1 MQRYPGTTGDGQ
13 GYSSI
18 SRRSLLQGV
27 GAATAVSA
35 ISAGTASAGQQE
47 APEILQEATQS
58 PPQTVGV
65 LSAPSLVDEAL
76 SQLDGICRD
85 ILQRSEIPGLAVSVV
100 RGGET
105 VFAEGYGL
113 RRIGA
118 GEGVDAD
125 TVFQIASC
133 SKSLGATVVASQVDA
148 GLVTWDMPVRTL
160 LPWFE
165 LADPWVTEHV
175 TLGDLYAHRSGLPD
189 HGGDDLE
196 DLGYDRRTILERL
209 RYLPLHSFRAHY
221 AYTNFGLTAAAE
233 AVAEAAGQDWA
244 SLCEA
249 SLYRPLGMDM
259 TSSRYSDYQS
269 RSNRAHGHVSIKG
282 NYQPRYQRQP
292 DAQTPAGG
300 VSSSVR
306 DMAKWMALI
315 LQGGRFEDRQV
326 VTQEALLPATS
337 AQVIS
342 AHPHAMDARAGTYG
356 FGFGVGTEASG
367 RVSLSH
373 SGAFAL
379 GVGSNYVMIPSL
391 GLGITIL
398 TNAAP
403 TGAGEAI
410 SASFMDLAQFGSI
423 TRDWFSAYQPLME
436 PIVAPVGSLVGR
448 SRPVDAAAPRA
459 YSSYAGRY
467 HSAYFGE
474 ASVVE
479 RAGDLYLF
487 LGPDREENRLESWDG
502 DSFIYRPLGENA
514 PDGSVSR
521 VSFSDF
527 QNGQA
532 GAVTVEFL
540 DQNGLGHF
548 TR

>member
-1 MQRYPGTTGDGQ
+1 MQNYSGATGAGKGD
-13 GYSSI
+13 SSI
-18 SRRSLLQGV
+18 SRRGLLQGL

-35 ISAGTASAGQQE
+35 FAARPAMAGQYE
-47 APEILQEATQS
+47 GPEVLQEATQS
-58 PPQTVGV
+58 PPQTAGV
-65 LSAPSLVDEAL
+65 LSSSSLIDEAL
-76 SQLDGICRD
+76 ARLEDICRD
-85 ILQRSEIPGLAVSVV
+85 IKERSGIPGLAVSVV
-100 RGGET
+100 REGQT

-118 GEGVDAD
+118 AEQVDAD

-133 SKSLGATVVASQVDA
+133 SKSLGATVVASQVEA
-148 GLVTWDMPVRTL
+148 GLVAWDTPIKTL

-175 TLGDLYAHRSGLPD
+175 SLGDLYSHRSGLPD

-209 RYLPLHSFRAHY
+209 RHLPLHPFRAHY

-233 AVAEAAGQDWA
+233 AVVEAAGKDWA
-244 SLCEA
+244 SLCTDA
-249 SLYRPLGMDM
+249 LYRPLGMDK

-269 RSNRAHGHVSIKG
+269 RTNRTHGHVVVEG
-282 NYQPRYQRQP
+282 GYQPRYQRQP
-292 DAQTPAGG
+292 DAQSPAGG

-315 LQGGRFEDRQV
+315 LQGGSFEGRQV
-326 VTQEALLPATS
+326 VTTEALLPAAS
-337 AQVIS
+337 PQVIS
-342 AHPHAMDARAGTYG
+342 THPHAMDARAGTYG

-391 GLGITIL
+391 GLGITVL

-410 SASFMDLAQFGSI
+410 SASFMDLAQFGTI
-423 TRDWFSAYQPLME
+423 TRDWFSAYHPLME
-436 PIVAPVGSLVGR
+436 SILAPVGSLVGQ
-448 SRPVDAAAPRA
+448 SRPVDAAAARA
-459 YSSYAGRY
+459 LSSYAGRY

-474 ASVVE
+474 AGVVE
-479 RAGDLYLF
+479 RAGELYLL
-487 LGPDREENRLESWDG
+487 LGPEREESRLEPWDG
-502 DSFIYRPLGENA
+502 DNFIYSPEGENA
-514 PDGSVSR
+514 PEGSVSR
-521 VSFSDF
+521 VTFSDF
-527 QNGQA
+527 QAGQA
-532 GAVTVEFL
+532 KAVTIEFL
-540 DQNGLGHF
+540 DQNGLGRF